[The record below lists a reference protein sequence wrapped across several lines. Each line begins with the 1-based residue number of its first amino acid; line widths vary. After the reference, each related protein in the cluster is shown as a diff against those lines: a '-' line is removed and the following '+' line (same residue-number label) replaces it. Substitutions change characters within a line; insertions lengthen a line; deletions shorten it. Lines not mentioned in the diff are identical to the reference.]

1 MNLKLKLGIL
11 CSVVPAA
18 ASGAPEVAGYS
29 IDAGGSISTGG
40 TISVHGVIGQ
50 PDAGPT
56 LTGGDI
62 ELTGG
67 FLAVLAGPGG
77 MGLPG
82 CNAADVAMPFGVLDL
97 SDINVFINGFTT
109 QGQIADVNND
119 GVFDL
124 ADINVFIAA
133 FTAGCP

>member
-77 MGLPG
+77 IPG
-82 CNAADVAMPFGVLDL
+82 CNVADVTLPFGILDL
-97 SDINVFINGFTT
+97 SDINVFISGFTT
-109 QGQIADVNND
+109 KGQIADMNND

-124 ADINVFIAA
+124 TDINLFIAA
-133 FTAGCP
+133 FTGGCS